1 MRIRV
6 DKAKACFIVV
16 EPELTENIDS
26 KDLGKLSKSTSI
38 DTVPHLVFFFIDNAL
53 YCLCFR
59 NVRKRLPIFVQ
70 TRFPETNV
78 SL

>member
-1 MRIRV
+1 
-6 DKAKACFIVV
+6 
-16 EPELTENIDS
+16 
-26 KDLGKLSKSTSI
+26 LSKSTSI

-78 SL
+78 SLWI